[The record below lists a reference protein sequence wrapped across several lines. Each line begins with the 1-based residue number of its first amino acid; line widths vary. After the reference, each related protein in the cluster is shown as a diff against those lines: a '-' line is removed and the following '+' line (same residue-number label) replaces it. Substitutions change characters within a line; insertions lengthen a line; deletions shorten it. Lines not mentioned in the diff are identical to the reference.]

1 MGLWRI
7 IPIIYV
13 MVMSTSGMLKTIRFM
28 SMIRFTPTMTAMRIT
43 PPTISG

>member
-13 MVMSTSGMLKTIRFM
+13 MVTSTSGMLKSISFVSTRV
-28 SMIRFTPTMTAMRIT
+28 TPIMEVIRIT